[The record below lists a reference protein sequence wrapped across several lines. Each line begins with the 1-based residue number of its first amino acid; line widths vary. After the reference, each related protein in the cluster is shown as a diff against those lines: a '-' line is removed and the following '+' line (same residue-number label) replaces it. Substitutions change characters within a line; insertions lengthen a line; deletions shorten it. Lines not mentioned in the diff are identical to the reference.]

1 MEPGPKTGTEER
13 LHEFFERQ
21 ADLRPGQTALHC
33 AGEEMSYAEL
43 ERQANQLAAFLR
55 TKQIGKDCVVGLL
68 LPRSMDVY
76 VGLLG
81 ILKADAAYVPLD
93 PDYPVD
99 RIGYILSDCGARALV
114 TISTLAAKHAG
125 FGGAVVELDS
135 HAAHIAAQTTE
146 RNASAGTNQA
156 EARTANSGQAQS
168 GGITCFGT
176 EPCYIIY
183 TSGSTGRPKGVLIE
197 HRSAC
202 NLVRAEAE
210 IFQVQPADRVYQGF
224 SIAFDASVEEIWLA
238 FNAGATLVVG
248 TREMVQAGA
257 GLSQIL
263 GKAGVTVL
271 SCVPTLLAMLEED
284 IPTVRLLILGGEQ
297 CPQKLVSTWCK
308 PGRRVVNTY
317 GPTEAT
323 VIATFAECH
332 PKKPVTIGRAV
343 PNYSVLILDSE
354 MNPVPAGAIGEIH
367 IGGAGLARGYVGR
380 PDLTQEKFVSHR
392 FTNDGEVPVRLY
404 KSGDLGRLTPD
415 GEIEFMGR
423 ADSQVKLRGYRIEL
437 SEIEAVLTEC
447 PGVLNAAVTVRE
459 DVPGAQQLVA
469 YIVSGNGS
477 LVEPEALRAALK
489 SRLPTYMIPSVFE
502 PIPTLPTL
510 PSGKVDRKGLPA
522 PRSRPAERTSTQF
535 IPRTSCEKKVAAVW
549 STLFAPN
556 PVGGQDNFFVD
567 LGGHSL
573 LAARM
578 VSELRKDPQLRNLS
592 MLDVYDHPT
601 IESLAAKF
609 EQHSRTQA
617 SASADLLG
625 HVAQASP
632 PASPSGVSPR
642 KRIEPAGRDAPQT
655 RRRGRLR
662 YNSISRS
669 AHASCGLLQLFGLY
683 LVFGF
688 FSLQWLAPYLTYT
701 WLIEDDAAIVQAV
714 VGSLAVLVG
723 LYPLML
729 FAAIALKWT
738 VIGRYKAGE
747 YPLWSFYYFRWWFV
761 NTIQSVIPVEY
772 LSGTLLLN
780 IYYRLMGAKIGAN
793 VYLGS
798 DNFAMF
804 DLLTIG
810 DDTSIGTDAS
820 LLGYTVEN
828 GWLKIGPITIGN
840 NCFVGTRTV
849 VREHAS
855 MEAGSALE
863 DLSMLPRGAI
873 IPRGERW
880 LGSPAKPV
888 PNSRPRCP
896 APSRPS
902 RGRQFAFGS
911 LHAIGMFLFP
921 ILVMAAI
928 LPGMILMNY
937 LNYEDDYYWYLLIA
951 PVVAVS
957 FVVLL
962 SLEIVA
968 VKWLLLGKVKPCRYP
983 LHSFYYLRKWFVDQ
997 TMELSLDVLGPL
1009 YASIYLA
1016 PWYRALG
1023 AKLGHRAEISTAS
1036 FISPDLLSIDDESFI
1051 ADSVS
1056 LGAARVENGW
1066 LTIAG
1071 TRVGKRSFVGN
1082 SALLPPGT
1090 VIGDNCLI
1098 GCLSVPPA
1106 RMEDA
1111 VREGTSWMGS
1121 PAFFLPQRQQ
1131 STDFGAEQ
1139 TFNPS
1144 QKLRLQRAAIEFIRV
1159 ILPSTGFIIL
1169 TSLLFSVVVLIQDY
1183 VELSQMILLFPF
1195 LYAGCGLLAVA
1206 FVVAAKWIL
1215 VGKYKPGERPLWSTF
1230 VWRNELIN
1238 ALHEHFADLFLVEML
1253 TGTPFVCWYF
1263 RLLGA
1268 KIGRRVYMETTDLT
1282 EFDLVKIGDEATL
1295 NADCT
1300 IQTHLFEDRVMKMS
1314 AIDIA
1319 PQCTVGSAALVL
1331 YDTQI
1336 EEGASLGDLSLLMKG
1351 ETLPARTRWEGI
1363 PARPEVSVRRLA
1375 IGPE

>member
-1 MEPGPKTGTEER
+1 METSPNTGTEER

-21 ADLRPGQTALHC
+21 ADLRPGQAALDC
-33 AGEEMSYAEL
+33 AGKEMNYAEL
-43 ERQANQLAAFLR
+43 ERSANQLASFLR
-55 TKQIGKDCVVGLL
+55 SKQIGKNCVVGLL
-68 LPRSMDVY
+68 LPRSMHVY
-76 VGLLG
+76 VGLLA
-81 ILKADAAYVPLD
+81 ILKTGAAYVPLD
-93 PDYPVD
+93 PDYPAD

-114 TISTLAAKHAG
+114 TVSAFAAKHEG
-125 FGGAVVELDS
+125 FGGTVVELDLREEE
-135 HAAHIAAQTTE
+135 IAAQPTE
-146 RNASAGTNQA
+146 RDASAERDEVRATSG
-156 EARTANSGQAQS
+156 GQAQARKSNDS
-168 GGITCFGT
+168 GSD
-176 EPCYIIY
+176 PCYIIY

-202 NLVRAEAE
+202 NLVRAEGE

-224 SIAFDASVEEIWLA
+224 SIAFDASIEEIWLA
-238 FNAGATLVVG
+238 FYAGAALVVG
-248 TREMVQAGA
+248 TREMAQAGA
-257 GLSQIL
+257 GLSQML
-263 GKAGVTVL
+263 TKAGVTVL

-297 CPQKLVSTWCK
+297 CPQRLVSTWCQ

-323 VIATFAECH
+323 VIATYAECH

-343 PNYSVLILDSE
+343 PNYSVHILDPD
-354 MNPVPAGAIGEIH
+354 MNPVPAGATGEIH
-367 IGGAGLARGYVGR
+367 IGGLGLARGYVGR

-392 FTNDGEVPVRLY
+392 FTNDGELPVRLY
-404 KSGDLGRLTPD
+404 KSGDLGRLNPD

-423 ADSQVKLRGYRIEL
+423 ADSQVKLRGYRVEL
-437 SEIEAVLTEC
+437 SEIESVLMEC
-447 PGVLNAAVTVRE
+447 PGVLNASVTVRE
-459 DVPGAQQLVA
+459 DIPGSQQLVA
-469 YIVSGNGS
+469 YIVARHESAI
-477 LVEPEALRAALK
+477 EPEALRAALK
-489 SRLPTYMIPSVFE
+489 SRLPGFMIPGVFE
-502 PIPTLPTL
+502 PIVTLPTL
-510 PSGKVDRKGLPA
+510 PSGKVDRKVLPP
-522 PRSRPAERTSTQF
+522 PRFRPVEPRHGQF
-535 IPRTSCEKKVAAVW
+535 VPRTDCEKKIATNWTA
-549 STLFAPN
+549 LFAPN
-556 PVGGQDNFFVD
+556 PVGPQDNFFVD

-578 VSELRKDPQLRNLS
+578 VSELRRDPQLRNLS
-592 MLDVYDHPT
+592 MLDVYNHPS

-609 EQHSRTQA
+609 EQ
-617 SASADLLG
+617 DN
-625 HVAQASP
+625 VAQASS
-632 PASPSGVSPR
+632 PASSSGVSPR
-642 KRIEPAGRDAPQT
+642 EASDSAGRDTPQT
-655 RRRGRLR
+655 RRRGCLR
-662 YNSISRS
+662 YDSISRS
-669 AHASCGLLQLFGLY
+669 AHASCGFLQLFGLY
-683 LVFGF
+683 MVFGF

-701 WLIEDDAAIVQAV
+701 WLIEDDAAIVQAI
-714 VGSLAVLVG
+714 VGALAVLVG
-723 LYPLML
+723 LYPVML
-729 FAAIALKWT
+729 FAAIAIKWM

-772 LSGTLLLN
+772 LAGTLLLN
-780 IYYRLMGAKIGAN
+780 VYYRLMGAKIGTN

-849 VREHAS
+849 VRERAS

-863 DLSMLPRGAI
+863 DLSMLPRGAT
-873 IPRGERW
+873 IPSGERW
-880 LGSPAKPV
+880 LGSPAKPA
-888 PNSRPRCP
+888 PNNRSPSP
-896 APSRPS
+896 GPSRPS
-902 RGRQFAFGS
+902 RKRQVAFGL
-911 LHAIGMFLFP
+911 LHATGMFLFP

-1023 AKLGHRAEISTAS
+1023 AKLGRRAEISTAS

-1106 RMEDA
+1106 RVEDA

-1144 QKLRLQRAAIEFIRV
+1144 QKLRLQRAAIELIRV
-1159 ILPSTGFIIL
+1159 ILPSTGFIVL

-1215 VGKYKPGERPLWSTF
+1215 VGKYKPCERPLWSTF
-1230 VWRNELIN
+1230 VWRNELVN
-1238 ALHEHFADLFLVEML
+1238 ALHEHLADLFFVEML

-1268 KIGRRVYMETTDLT
+1268 KIGRRVYLETTDLT
-1282 EFDLVKIGDEATL
+1282 EFDLVNIGDEATL

-1314 AIDIA
+1314 TIDIA
-1319 PQCTVGSAALVL
+1319 PRCTVGSAALVL
-1331 YDTQI
+1331 YDTQM

-1363 PARPEVSVRRLA
+1363 PARPEASVRR
-1375 IGPE
+1375 ITE